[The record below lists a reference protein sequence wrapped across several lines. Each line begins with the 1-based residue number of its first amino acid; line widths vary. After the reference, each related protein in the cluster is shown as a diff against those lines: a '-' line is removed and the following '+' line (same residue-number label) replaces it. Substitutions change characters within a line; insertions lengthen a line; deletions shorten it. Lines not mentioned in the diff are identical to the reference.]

1 MLANNRGRNF
11 DVIAGGEVV
20 LSVRYLWPE
29 EPRMC
34 CICERP
40 TFSTLAVPY
49 YGGAVREGCSEGGYN
64 VACET
69 CYARWERWNDAG
81 TAALRKPAH
90 GGYPT
95 VARGVSEAGQQ
106 TFSRQVLMPG
116 SKQEE

>member
-1 MLANNRGRNF
+1 
-11 DVIAGGEVV
+11 
-20 LSVRYLWPE
+20 
-29 EPRMC
+29 
-34 CICERP
+34 
-40 TFSTLAVPY
+40 VPY

-116 SKQEE
+116 SQQEE